1 MFSFFWKTFS
11 IHAFLFSTIIGET
24 YNIVVPAASPKPG
37 PKPGPAESSEWLK
50 DKRLKSQIQNA
61 TVLCKASYNEDISEV
76 IHFLQD
82 TTENHNIE
90 FVSQSQVYV
99 IFIKTFKE
107 P

>member
-1 MFSFFWKTFS
+1 MFN
-11 IHAFLFSTIIGET
+11 AALFSTFTGET
-24 YNIVVPAASPKPG
+24 YDIVVPVAISN
-37 PKPGPAESSEWLK
+37 PGPAESSEWHK

-82 TTENHNIE
+82 TTENHNIA
-90 FVSQSQVYV
+90 FVSQSQVHV